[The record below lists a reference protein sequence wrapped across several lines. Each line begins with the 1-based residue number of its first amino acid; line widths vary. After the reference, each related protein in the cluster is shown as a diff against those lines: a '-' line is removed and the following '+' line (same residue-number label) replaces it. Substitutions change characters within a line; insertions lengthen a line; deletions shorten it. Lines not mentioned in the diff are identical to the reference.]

1 MTTATDPRTIATL
14 LDCLPILDRVI
25 RCEGNQIPYST
36 LAGLRAD
43 IYAALIRAGQ
53 PIPQEVPHD

>member
-1 MTTATDPRTIATL
+1 MSADPRTLATL
-14 LDCLPILDRVI
+14 AACLPILDRVI
-25 RCEGNQIPYST
+25 RGDGDNIPVMT
-36 LAGLRAD
+36 LANLRAD